1 MQLIN
6 GVLLTFFSSLFQA
19 DPGKPAAAA
28 QNSSETV
35 LANFFNSLLNKNTTA
50 KPGAPAGTKAANPA
64 GGGGGGGANRSDV
77 QAELERMSKKSIKK
91 EEN

>member
-1 MQLIN
+1 MEF
-6 GVLLTFFSSLFQA
+6 LLTFFSSLFQA

-64 GGGGGGGANRSDV
+64 GGGGGANRSDV